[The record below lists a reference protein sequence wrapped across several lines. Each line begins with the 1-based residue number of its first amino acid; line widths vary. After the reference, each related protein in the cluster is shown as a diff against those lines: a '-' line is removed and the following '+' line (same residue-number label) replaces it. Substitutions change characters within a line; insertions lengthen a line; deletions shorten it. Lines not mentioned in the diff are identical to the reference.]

1 MDGIAL
7 KIIYEGTDIT
17 ADVSPMCTA
26 IRYNDFWRSQSDEL
40 ELEFEDSEGYW
51 RQWEPAKGHKI
62 EALLGTSAV
71 EMLNCGSFEVDDIG
85 FFGPPHQVRLKCL
98 ATGINPGFREQ
109 RTRFWERKSLGN
121 IASDVAGRYGLT
133 VAGAPSGV
141 TIETVLQDGEH
152 DLAFLR
158 RISERFGYAFK
169 VARGRLVFFKTDALE
184 GLQSVVTVTPS
195 TVKEYD
201 FQSSAEPVTQ
211 EVSLK
216 YYDPKRKGMVEGSA
230 IDGVAV
236 GGERIRLDVKG
247 SASELQAQA
256 NESKAQRKRD
266 EDTMTVSMPG
276 DINVIAGA
284 AVEVSGFGPFDGR
297 YLIKE
302 SLHEVMRDSGY
313 SVRFELGRAAS

>member
-7 KIIYEGTDIT
+7 KILYEGKDIT

-40 ELEFEDSEGYW
+40 ELEFEDSRGYW
-51 RQWEPAKGHKI
+51 RSWGPAKGHRV
-62 EALLGTSAV
+62 EAWLGTSSM
-71 EMLNCGSFEVDDIG
+71 EMLACGSFEVDEIS
-85 FFGPPHQVRLKCL
+85 FFGPPHQVRFKCL

-109 RTRFWERKSLGN
+109 RTRFFERKSLGDLAGEV
-121 IASDVAGRYGLT
+121 ASRYGLT
-133 VAGAPSGV
+133 VAGAPAGV
-141 TIETVLQDGEH
+141 SIETAFQDGEH

-169 VARGRLVFFKTDALE
+169 VARERLVFFKATELE
-184 GLQSVVTVTPS
+184 GMETVITVTPS

-230 IDGVAV
+230 IDGAAV

-247 SASELQAQA
+247 GASELQARA
-256 NESKAQRKRD
+256 AESQAQRKRE
-266 EDTMTVSMPG
+266 EDTMRVSMPG
-276 DINVIAGA
+276 DIRVIAGA
-284 AVEVSGFGPFDGR
+284 AAEVSGFGPFDGR
-297 YLIKE
+297 YLITE
-302 SLHEVMRDSGY
+302 SLHEATRESGY
-313 SVRFELGRAAS
+313 AVRFELGRAGT